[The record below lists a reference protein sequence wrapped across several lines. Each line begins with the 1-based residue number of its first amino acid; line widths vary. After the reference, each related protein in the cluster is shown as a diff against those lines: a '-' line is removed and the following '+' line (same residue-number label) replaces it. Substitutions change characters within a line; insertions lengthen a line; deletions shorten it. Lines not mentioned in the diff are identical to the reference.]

1 MVEVFALAPDL
12 RPPQPFRPTPRMVDR
27 AGPAH
32 EMLEFV
38 GVFGKKIGIQAIFIV
53 SGPQLVQ
60 RMHQG
65 LGNKRT
71 AILAKIPIRTGQG
84 IRFQGLTLLLGTTLP
99 QPLLVIRQAT
109 SWDKVGPYE

>member
-32 EMLEFV
+32 EMLEFA
-38 GVFGKKIGIQAIFIV
+38 GVFGKNIGIQAIFIV
-53 SGPQLVQ
+53 SGTKLVQ

-71 AILAKIPIRTGQG
+71 AILAKMLIRTGQG
-84 IRFQGLTLLLGTTLP
+84 TGFQGITLWLGKALT
-99 QPLLVIRQAT
+99 
-109 SWDKVGPYE
+109 